1 MPDIKSTST
10 HNQIG
15 AAIGSDPY
23 GSYTSALKWVLE
35 TQRKLPN
42 ISQDIREEAFDSDP
56 LVKGIIYPY
65 LKNYLLSGGS
75 FETQDNKLYVDAID
89 EINDYVERIG
99 LLDAFRKDFKYL
111 FFLKGHSYRRID
123 RNRQGKIEFLTKIR
137 SSQVTQYIDPWN
149 ERFVSYHQSIMV
161 PESWQENTSE
171 KKYDCWWIPDVLPGK
186 AWVSGPGPKDEGV
199 LEKFNELTK
208 QYSIYAKEN
217 VRIGSSDDI
226 LAMHIDDV
234 DDTSAPID
242 SVVLAIWLK
251 RLLLVNSPN
260 MIFRVLSPILQLK
273 KGIVVESVDSM
284 GNKTLITSVPSK
296 PDVAMATT
304 DPEGYNQ
311 MAQEYT
317 DYQTALRTGM
327 DNVISCLKDG
337 GVYGSAPDEEL
348 IVVES
353 GREVSATFI
362 KETIALLNE
371 EIGQCFGFPIA
382 LVTASGSE
390 LATSRTIESTLS
402 KTFNGARLDYEK
414 VANWIISQEFAGRSW
429 NGYKYEDIDGGYKLE
444 TPGTKDMLVEAQTK
458 LALTDSLLKIK
469 ELGASLKDMQALVD
483 EYMDMGDMELSNY
496 ERKEPEPV
504 EDNNNIHQQ
513 FQSQNNE
520 LKSSMP
526 DMKNDDLKPSNF
538 DEEEL
543 KKDLLKAYEAAQSS
557 IKQLIEDG
565 E

>member
-1 MPDIKSTST
+1 MPDKPFT

-15 AAIGSDPY
+15 AAVGSDPY
-23 GSYTSALKWVLE
+23 GAYSSALKWVTE
-35 TQRKLPN
+35 TQKKLPN

-56 LVKGIIYPY
+56 LIKGIIYPY

-89 EINDYVERIG
+89 EINEYVERIG
-99 LLDAFRKDFKYL
+99 LLEAFRNDFKFL
-111 FFLKGHSYRRID
+111 RFLKGHSYRRID
-123 RNRQGKIEFLTKIR
+123 RNRQGKIDYLTKIR
-137 SSQVTQYIDPWN
+137 SSQITQYVDPWN
-149 ERFVSYHQSIMV
+149 ERIVSYHQSIMV
-161 PESWQENTSE
+161 PESWKENASE
-171 KKYDCWWIPDVLPGK
+171 KKYDCWWIPDIDPGK

-199 LEKFNELTK
+199 IDKFNELAK
-208 QYSIYAKEN
+208 QYSIDAKEN
-217 VRIGSSDDI
+217 IRIGSSEDI
-226 LAMHIDDV
+226 LAMHVDDV
-234 DDTSAPID
+234 SDDSAPID

-273 KGIVVESVDSM
+273 KGIVVESIDSM

-311 MAQEYT
+311 MAQEYS
-317 DYQTALRTGM
+317 DYLTALRTGM

-353 GREVSATFI
+353 GREVPATFI

-371 EIGQCFGFPIA
+371 EIGQCFGFPVA
-382 LVTASGSE
+382 LISASGSE
-390 LATSRTIESTLS
+390 LATSRIIESTLS
-402 KTFNGARLDYEK
+402 KTFDGARLDYER
-414 VANWIISQEFAGRSW
+414 VANWLISLEFAGRSW
-429 NGYKYEDIDGGYKLE
+429 GGYKYEDIDGGFKLE
-444 TPGTKDMLVEAQTK
+444 TPDTKDMLVEAQTK
-458 LALTDSLLKIK
+458 LALSDSLLKIK
-469 ELGASLKDMQALVD
+469 ELGASLADMQALVD

-496 ERKEPEPV
+496 DKKEPDV
-504 EDNNNIHQQ
+504 GNNDIPPQ
-513 FQSQNNE
+513 FQEVEKGNE

-526 DMKNDDLKPSNF
+526 DDLKPSNAAG
-538 DEEEL
+538 EEL
-543 KKDLLKAYEAAQSS
+543 KKDILKADENARLYMR
-557 IKQLIEDG
+557 QLLED

>member
-1 MPDIKSTST
+1 MPDNKPFV

-15 AAIGSDPY
+15 AAVGSDPY
-23 GSYTSALKWVLE
+23 GAYSSALKWVTE
-35 TQRKLPN
+35 TQKKLPN

-56 LVKGIIYPY
+56 LIKGIIYPY

-89 EINDYVERIG
+89 EINEYVERIG

-123 RNRQGKIEFLTKIR
+123 RNRQGKIEYLTKIR

-149 ERFVSYHQSIMV
+149 ERTVSYHQSIMV
-161 PESWQENTSE
+161 PESWKDNAQE
-171 KKYDCWWIPDVLPGK
+171 KKYDCWWIPDIDPGK

-199 LEKFNELTK
+199 IDKFNELAK
-208 QYSIYAKEN
+208 QYSIDAMEN
-217 VRIGSSDDI
+217 VRVGSSEDI

-234 DDTSAPID
+234 SDDSAPID
-242 SVVLAIWLK
+242 GVVLAIWLK

-260 MIFRVLSPILQLK
+260 MMFRILSPITQLK
-273 KGIVVESVDSM
+273 KGIVVETTDSM
-284 GNKTLITSVPSK
+284 GNKSIISTVPSK
-296 PDVAMATT
+296 PDISMADT
-304 DPEGYNQ
+304 DPEKYNQ
-311 MAQEYT
+311 MAQEYN

-327 DNVISCLKDG
+327 DNVVKCWKDG
-337 GVYGSAPDEEL
+337 GVYGSGPDEEL
-348 IVVES
+348 VVVES
-353 GREVSATFI
+353 GRNQSYLFI
-362 KETIALLNE
+362 RETIALLNE

-382 LVTASGSE
+382 LITASGSE

-402 KTFNGARLDYEK
+402 KTFDGARLDYER

-429 NGYKYEDIDGGYKLE
+429 GGYKYEDIDGGFKLE
-444 TPGTKDMLVEAQTK
+444 TPDTKDMLVEAQTK
-458 LALTDSLLKIK
+458 LALSDSLLKIK
-469 ELGASLKDMQALVD
+469 ELGASLADMQALVD

-496 ERKEPEPV
+496 DRKVQEQV
-504 EDNNNIHQQ
+504 EDNNNLPQQ
-513 FQSQNNE
+513 FRSQNNE

-526 DMKNDDLKPSNF
+526 DAKNDDLKPSDAN
-538 DEEEL
+538 EEEL
-543 KKDLLKAYEAAQSS
+543 KKDLLKAYKTAQAS
-557 IKQLIEDG
+557 IKQLLEDG